1 MGKFAV
7 DGPNRRKHFQ
17 PSFSF
22 FGTVSLSAQ
31 IAQLVEHVLGKDEV
45 AGSTP
50 VLGSMLKNN
59 VGLASTT

>member
-1 MGKFAV
+1 
-7 DGPNRRKHFQ
+7 
-17 PSFSF
+17 
-22 FGTVSLSAQ
+22 LSAQ

-59 VGLASTT
+59 VGPASTT